1 MKPVKT
7 EIPIVVEI
15 DQNRTLLYTLKS
27 FPGGE
32 IINPFDQSNILA
44 SIDSLV
50 RQSRQ
55 RVSLEDISPALDKAF
70 DFVQSSD
77 SAVELGS
84 NQYHVGISI
93 TSPES
98 PISRKS
104 HISYLI
110 VSP

>member
-15 DQNRTLLYTLKS
+15 DQNRTLLYTSKS
-27 FPGGE
+27 FPKGE
-32 IINPFDQSNILA
+32 AISDSDQSKILDSIGILA
-44 SIDSLV
+44 RL
-50 RQSRQ
+50 SRQ
-55 RVSLEDISPALDKAF
+55 RVSLEDIGPALDKAF